1 MFPFLYTKRD
11 EHNILSTTKN
21 QNRGVHPVQS
31 IPQLIELFKHFQS
44 SAFIF
49 FTQIEPLILADS
61 IPDSLN
67 SKINNTDFLNL
78 VQDCQNSLQRLD
90 DYINVLH
97 PLIAKEIKRL
107 IKKQKSSSNDRM
119 IPYANFTIDKAPIF
133 EKTVQTLN
141 FEQLLEEA
149 LKAGKE
155 IKPVRYRPDFSFEG
169 VCPFCGAPHEYI
181 YDNNSR
187 GQYRCK
193 VCRNTFTV
201 KTTAS
206 DEAGIYCPYCVRK
219 LSNHHDRIGYV
230 VYICPGT
237 KCPYYKE
244 KKKLYKE
251 GRYEELETTSKQYRF
266 HYHYRD
272 FKFDMNTLKTI
283 SNHEDIDFN
292 LNKIHFDQKVLGLVL
307 TYYVNYGLSSR
318 KTALILRQ
326 VHGLKISHQTV
337 VNYASKV
344 SKLVKPL
351 VDNYPYQLTN
361 TLSGDETYIKVRGKN
376 QYVFFWSDPHTKI
389 ITSYTI
395 YANRDTKNACQSIYD
410 CLSKYKNIP
419 ENLLLIT
426 DGNPIYN
433 AAQLFFHINGIDF
446 TLKQVIGVK
455 NKDKESKEYRPYKQ
469 IEERLNRTYKQNY
482 YGTNGY
488 HTLKCANDY
497 MVLYVCFFN
506 FLRQHSSLKFKTPV
520 NDNLFDKDSL
530 MQDRWLKL
538 IELSAQYYN

>member
-1 MFPFLYTKRD
+1 M
-11 EHNILSTTKN
+11 
-21 QNRGVHPVQS
+21 
-31 IPQLIELFKHFQS
+31 
-44 SAFIF
+44 
-49 FTQIEPLILADS
+49 ADS
-61 IPDSLN
+61 ISYSLN

-78 VQDCQNSLQRLD
+78 LQDCQNFLQRLD

-97 PLIAKEIKRL
+97 PLMAKEIKRL
-107 IKKQKSSSNDRM
+107 IKKQKSFFNDR
-119 IPYANFTIDKAPIF
+119 IILYADFAIDKAPIF
-133 EKTVQTLN
+133 ERTVQALD

-149 LKAGKE
+149 LKAGKG

-169 VCPFCGAPHEYI
+169 ICPFCGAPHKYI
-181 YDNNSR
+181 YDNNGR

-201 KTTAS
+201 KTTVS
-206 DEAGIYCPYCVRK
+206 DEAGIHCPYCGRK
-219 LSNHHDRIGYV
+219 LFKHHDRKGYV
-230 VYICPGT
+230 VYVYPGK

-251 GRYEELETTSKQYRF
+251 GHYAELETSSKQYRLR
-266 HYHYRD
+266 YHYRD
-272 FKFDMNTLKTI
+272 FKFDMNTLNTI
-283 SNHEDIDFN
+283 SNHEEINID

-307 TYYVNYGLSSR
+307 TYYINYGLSSR
-318 KTALILRQ
+318 TTALILRQ

-344 SKLVKPL
+344 SKLIKPL
-351 VDNYPYQLTN
+351 VDNYPYQLNN

-376 QYVFFWSDPHTKI
+376 QYVFFWSNPRTKI
-389 ITSYTI
+389 ITSYSI

-410 CLSKYKNIP
+410 CLSKYKNIS
-419 ENLLLIT
+419 EDLLLIT

-433 AAQLFFHINGIDF
+433 VAQLFFHINDIDF
-446 TLKQVIGVK
+446 TLKQVIVVT

-482 YGTNGY
+482 YETNGY

-497 MVLYVCFFN
+497 MVPYVCFFN
-506 FLRQHSSLKFKTPV
+506 FLRQHSSLKLKTPME
-520 NDNLFDKDSL
+520 DNLFDKISL
-530 MQDRWLKL
+530 MQVRWLKL